1 MPMMNAQVRQVRS
14 ASAIVV
20 SLLMAGALCAPVHAA
35 TDAMT
40 TVEKPAKVSTTI
52 VTAQAIVEAI
62 DTQQRQLKL
71 LAADNR
77 RFVVTVDPSVENFD
91 QIQPRDRVN
100 IEYLQSVAIAVTP
113 AGETPTA
120 DSTNLIELASAGE
133 KPFKANVNVRRVRG
147 VIVELDRDMRRGS
160 ILMPDGTVQTVNAS
174 EDARLDLVN
183 VGDSVELV
191 VTTAVAVAITPPTK
205 P

>member
-1 MPMMNAQVRQVRS
+1 MMNAQVRQVRS

-147 VIVELDRDMRRGS
+147 MIVELDRDMRRGS

-191 VTTAVAVAITPPTK
+191 VTTAVAVGITPPTK

>member
-1 MPMMNAQVRQVRS
+1 MMNAQVRQVRS